1 MEQRFF
7 ICEVCGNMVAMVKDM
22 GIPIVCCDQDMTEL
36 IPGTTDD
43 PLRST
48 SPFTRLRE
56 ISLLSMLICR
66 SSYDSRALH
75 RMDIAEDQIETRENS
90 SNPEKHRRPVCTL

>member
-36 IPGTTDD
+36 IPGTTDASVEAR
-43 PLRST
+43 PVYT
-48 SPFTRLRE
+48 VEE

-66 SSYDSRALH
+66 FIL
-75 RMDIAEDQIETRENS
+75 
-90 SNPEKHRRPVCTL
+90 